1 MKTRSGIWHSLAV
14 MAGAV
19 FSISLMSSGA
29 QAAPQ
34 GGGGLLTGPGAAV
47 PLYF

>member
-19 FSISLMSSGA
+19 FSILLMSSGA
-29 QAAPQ
+29 QAAPR
-34 GGGGLLTGPGAAV
+34 GGGLLTGPGAAV